1 MGFSWYEILS
11 PFCSTKPK
19 QIFLVNEKKND
30 KLFGGHS
37 SASSFCV
44 YTTEQ
49 KWMDAISSKNLFTLI
64 CNLSLKQE
72 QMLWLNYSRWSVFPK
87 KSCAAMTAA
96 ISKDENV
103 IFFLGI
109 NLLLGRQK
117 KWALTLVYNVGG
129 AHKNSCAVKWS
140 ISRRKMTDRTLK

>member
-1 MGFSWYEILS
+1 MKYYHLS
-11 PFCSTKPK
+11 ARLNRSRF
-19 QIFLVNEKKND
+19 FLVNEKKND

-49 KWMDAISSKNLFTLI
+49 KCIDAISSKNLFTLI

-72 QMLWLNYSRWSVFPK
+72 QMLWLNYSRWSISQK
-87 KSCAAMTAA
+87 KVVQQWLLLLVKTKMW
-96 ISKDENV
+96 
-103 IFFLGI
+103 FFRGI